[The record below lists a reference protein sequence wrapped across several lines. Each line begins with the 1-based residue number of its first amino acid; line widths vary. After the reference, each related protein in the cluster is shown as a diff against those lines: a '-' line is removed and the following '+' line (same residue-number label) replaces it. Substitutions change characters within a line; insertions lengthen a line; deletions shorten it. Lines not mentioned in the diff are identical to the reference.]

1 MRGTQGGTSMERDEI
16 ERMVLADRA
25 RREGEAAREAATVL
39 REIQER
45 HKVELVLT
53 VEFLQDGRQI
63 PGFKFRAR

>member
-1 MRGTQGGTSMERDEI
+1 MEGGTSMERDDL
-16 ERMVLADRA
+16 ERAVLADRA